1 MVSAD
6 VLIVGAGPAGA
17 VAALNL
23 APFCR
28 VIAIDRLPT
37 PTERIGESLAGAA
50 RRLLADMRLL
60 EDFLR
65 DGHLP
70 CHATRGAWGTAE
82 PVERD
87 ALRNPD
93 GNGWMLNRARFERR
107 LRAVAC
113 ARGALLLAPARL
125 IELSRTGDKWL
136 AKVSQ
141 GGTLTTLRASV
152 VLDAGGRS
160 SKALTR
166 HGARRVVGDRLI
178 CASLRTHQGRFP
190 AALTQ
195 IEAEAEGWWYASPLP
210 GGGGVLAFH
219 TDADLLPPRV
229 SRSAAELLQRAKALP
244 MLSAVA
250 EDFVGE
256 ELRVRVCAA
265 NSSWLEPAAGE
276 AWIACGDA
284 ALAVDPLAAQGLFHA
299 LYTGLAAAEMITR
312 HLSGEPGS
320 LQEYA
325 NEIKNI
331 QAAYRLHMSAW
342 YGIERRW
349 PNRQFWARRH
359 GIVTGADITKAGQ

>member
-6 VLIVGAGPAGA
+6 VLIVGSGPAGA

-37 PTERIGESLAGAA
+37 PTQRIGESLPGAA
-50 RRLLADMRLL
+50 RRLLADMGLL

-70 CHATRGAWGTAE
+70 CHATRGMWGDAE

-93 GNGWMLNRARFERR
+93 GNGWTLNRARFERR

-113 ARGALLLAPARL
+113 ARGALLFAPARL
-125 IELSRTGDKWL
+125 IELSRTGDEWL
-136 AKVSQ
+136 AKVTHA
-141 GGTLTTLRASV
+141 GKLMTLHSSI

-160 SKALTR
+160 SKVLTR

-178 CASLRTHQGRFP
+178 CASLRTREGRFQ

-195 IEAEAEGWWYASPLP
+195 IEAEPEGWWYTSPLP

-219 TDADLLPPRV
+219 TDADLLSPSV
-229 SRSAAELLQRAKALP
+229 SRSAAVLLQRARALP
-244 MLSAVA
+244 VLSAVV

-265 NSSWLEPAAGE
+265 NSSWLERAAGD

-299 LYTGLAAAEMITR
+299 LYTGLAAAEMIAR

-325 NEIKNI
+325 DEIKNI
-331 QAAYRLHMSAW
+331 QAAYRLNISAW

-359 GIVTGADITKAGQ
+359 GIVTGTDITNARQ